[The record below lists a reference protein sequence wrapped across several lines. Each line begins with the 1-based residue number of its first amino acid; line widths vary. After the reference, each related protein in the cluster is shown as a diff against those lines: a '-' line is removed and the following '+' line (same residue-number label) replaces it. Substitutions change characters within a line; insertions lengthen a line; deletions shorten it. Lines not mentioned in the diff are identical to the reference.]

1 MTKDDLK
8 EVIKYL
14 ITGVV
19 GHVTN
24 CNQDRHKMCTQNS
37 WTFSVLAPVQLDYF
51 RILFI
56 LAFNLG
62 SLALIMRFMVANFL
76 VLLARAMMIIHLKDK
91 NSQCFKVLANLDSN
105 CKTGYVGFFIFS
117 ISIQFR

>member
-1 MTKDDLK
+1 MTKDDSK
-8 EVIKYL
+8 EVIKHL

-24 CNQDRHKMCTQNS
+24 CNQDKHNNEYS
-37 WTFSVLAPVQLDYF
+37 AFSVLALVQLGYF
-51 RILFI
+51 CILFI

-91 NSQCFKVLANLDSN
+91 NSQYFKVLANLDSN
-105 CKTGYVGFFIFS
+105 CKTRYVRFFFIFS